1 MTVTNE
7 AERNRRAEFVRE
19 ARAACCQG
27 TTPEARTQ
35 KREDKADEWARWLHQ
50 KMDNHGCLDPVELL
64 PDILAKV
71 DQTIDDRVAAAIA
84 EVKATLSG
92 ALK

>member
-1 MTVTNE
+1 MTIIDE
-7 AERNRRAEFVRE
+7 AERSRRAEFVRE
-19 ARAACCQG
+19 ARAAVYQG
-27 TTPEARTQ
+27 TTAEARTQ

-50 KMDNHGCLDPVELL
+50 KMDNHGCLDPAELL

-84 EVKATLSG
+84 EVKATLRG
-92 ALK
+92 ALR